1 MNKRFEA
8 SPNRYVAASNGVKY
22 ASRKFDK
29 PGTPNLDSTHSLDS
43 RISVEA
49 ARLGMA
55 RIMAVAGH
63 DLKQPLQVAVMSIER
78 AMLDGI
84 ETHTAK
90 RLSLALDAL
99 FRLDVELSELA
110 YSSQIATCLEPS
122 VQPVDLTGV
131 LDVIESDWA
140 EYADSCGIELVVSRN
155 PVAIRSDPTLL
166 RTILRNLVGNAVK
179 YSSRGS
185 RVSVRCRATSQD
197 VMIDISDEGRGI
209 SEVDLSRI
217 FDAFQRGES
226 VGKTTGLGL
235 GLYIVR
241 ETASI
246 LRHPVTVRSIEGE
259 GSTFWITIPR
269 SID

>member
-1 MNKRFEA
+1 MAGRRHDGRGSAVDQVPSLSEGAAQMNKRFEA

-140 EYADSCGIELVVSRN
+140 EYADSCGIELVVSR
-155 PVAIRSDPTLL
+155 IRWRSAP
-166 RTILRNLVGNAVK
+166 ILPCSER
-179 YSSRGS
+179 Y
-185 RVSVRCRATSQD
+185 CAT
-197 VMIDISDEGRGI
+197 
-209 SEVDLSRI
+209 
-217 FDAFQRGES
+217 
-226 VGKTTGLGL
+226 
-235 GLYIVR
+235 
-241 ETASI
+241 
-246 LRHPVTVRSIEGE
+246 
-259 GSTFWITIPR
+259 W
-269 SID
+269 